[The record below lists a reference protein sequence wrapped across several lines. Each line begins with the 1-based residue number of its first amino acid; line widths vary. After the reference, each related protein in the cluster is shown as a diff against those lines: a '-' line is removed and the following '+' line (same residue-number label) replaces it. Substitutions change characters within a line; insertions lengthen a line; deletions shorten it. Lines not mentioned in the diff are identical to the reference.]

1 MALLTRGAI
10 SEVLMG
16 HHVDQDVRPD
26 GKFLRDA
33 SVENCLIVETGQF
46 VKSGNISFKECHFDF
61 QGSALN
67 VFELAQMLLNPAK
80 PAE

>member
-1 MALLTRGAI
+1 
-10 SEVLMG
+10 MG

-33 SVENCLIVETGQF
+33 SLEKCRLIVETGQF